1 MPISVDHH
9 EKRAEVIAVAS
20 RLIARSGLEGVS
32 VRDIAEA
39 AGCSTAIVS
48 HYFHSKRELLLL
60 TYNGT
65 IDHATARAMAALAAQ
80 GNHPKAYLAEIMPL
94 DEERLM
100 EWRIWIAFW
109 AKAAADEKF
118 ADIQR
123 ACVQHSRA
131 VICGILEDEKRN
143 GALPADVDCA
153 LQARRLL
160 TSVMGMAVQVVYD
173 AQDWPIERQHA
184 LIDGELNAI
193 YRNAGPALRIA
204 AERDNDR
211 KAPVAAQ

>member
-1 MPISVDHH
+1 M
-9 EKRAEVIAVAS
+9 AW

-65 IDHATARAMAALAAQ
+65 IDHATARAKTALEEQ
-80 GNHPKAYLAEIMPL
+80 GGHPKTYLAQIMPL
-94 DEERLM
+94 DEERRM

-109 AKAAADEKF
+109 AKAAADQKF

-123 ACVQHSRA
+123 ACVQHTRA
-131 VICGILEDEKRN
+131 VICGILEDEKRK
-143 GALPADVDCA
+143 GALAADVDCA

-160 TSVMGMAVQVVYD
+160 TSIMGMAIQVMFD
-173 AQDWPIERQHA
+173 ADDWPNERQHA
-184 LIDGELNAI
+184 LIDGELNAL
-193 YRNAGPALRIA
+193 YAGAGTALQR
-204 AERDNDR
+204 DR
-211 KAPVAAQ
+211 KIPVAAQ